1 VKRIQIPLLFALA
14 LAANPLFAEN
24 EGVLRADVEL
34 SASNGAFAFD
44 GLGPGINLG
53 KSDILSL
60 SGRDFTIHAW
70 VNLAAYCNASS
81 TGSGPQ
87 CDMSIVD
94 RMASVDSVN
103 NNGWRLLKQSDG
115 HFWFCL
121 GGGPEN
127 GCDGSASTT
136 VISQT
141 LAVTGVWYSVT
152 AVKTSRRISIYV
164 NGVLEG
170 TSLLGGYFDSSDVP
184 LLVGANGFEGA
195 YLLGQVGQV
204 QLFKS
209 ALSAQL
215 VRATFELSKTRYGY

>member
-1 VKRIQIPLLFALA
+1 
-14 LAANPLFAEN
+14 
-24 EGVLRADVEL
+24 
-34 SASNGAFAFD
+34 
-44 GLGPGINLG
+44 
-53 KSDILSL
+53 
-60 SGRDFTIHAW
+60 
-70 VNLAAYCNASS
+70 
-81 TGSGPQ
+81 
-87 CDMSIVD
+87 
-94 RMASVDSVN
+94 MASVDSVN

-215 VRATFELSKTRYGY
+215 VRATFELSKTKYGY